1 MNKPIT
7 AMPERLRFLCVCLVA
22 TVRESGKNGEKTAGR
37 DRRGRFTHGNPGR
50 PKGARH
56 KATEAVEQLMQGQM
70 ERITAAV
77 IEAAAGGDM
86 QAARL
91 VLDRIAPR
99 REPAVSLDLP
109 NIESAADLP
118 MAIAAILQAVAAGDL
133 TPTEAA
139 KITQTIEGAGSA
151 MERHDLDRRIA
162 DIEARSIK

>member
-1 MNKPIT
+1 
-7 AMPERLRFLCVCLVA
+7 MPERLRFLCVCLVA

-56 KATEAVEQLMQGQM
+56 KATRAVEQLMGGQA
-70 ERITAAV
+70 ERVTTAV
-77 IEAAAGGDM
+77 VEAAAGGDM

-91 VLDRIAPR
+91 VLDRICPAR
-99 REPAVSLDLP
+99 RDPAVKVDLP

-118 MAIAAILQAVAAGDL
+118 MAIAAILQAVSAGDL
-133 TPTEAA
+133 TPGEAA
-139 KITQTIEGAGSA
+139 KITSTIEAAGSA
-151 MERHDLDRRIA
+151 IELHDLDRRIA

>member
-1 MNKPIT
+1 M
-7 AMPERLRFLCVCLVA
+7 
-22 TVRESGKNGEKTAGR
+22 REAGNNGAKTAGR
-37 DRRGRFTHGNPGR
+37 DHKGRFAPGNPGR

-56 KATEAVEQLMQGQM
+56 KATQAVENLMQGQM

-133 TPTEAA
+133 TPSEAA
-139 KITQTIEGAGSA
+139 KITQTIEAAGSA
-151 MERHDLDRRIA
+151 IELSDLDQRIA
-162 DIEARSIK
+162 AIEANIK

>member
-1 MNKPIT
+1 M
-7 AMPERLRFLCVCLVA
+7 
-22 TVRESGKNGEKTAGR
+22 RESGNNGEKTAGR
-37 DRRGRFTHGNPGR
+37 DRKGRFTHGNPGR

-56 KATEAVEQLMQGQM
+56 KATRAVEQLMGGQA
-70 ERITAAV
+70 ERVTTAV

-99 REPAVSLDLP
+99 REPAVSVEIP

-139 KITQTIEGAGSA
+139 RITQTIEAAGGAI
-151 MERHDLDRRIA
+151 ERHDLDRRIS